1 MPPRFHCGPRWTGLD
16 WHPRTHSRLG
26 EPTHDQGSCL
36 HGRRRH
42 RHLSK
47 STGRHRHARKGH
59 QRRQSLEDGLEH
71 GILAVDAGSQ
81 LRHLVE
87 DRRTTGRR
95 RLRGCDAGC
104 DTRHLGPLV
113 HRRPFKLGLGRR
125 KRAIATQMLLV
136 TTTPASWNLLTA
148 EREDADA
155 GGVGVHTPTVR
166 IRPPDP
172 TRRQRPTIPPHPDAP
187 RRLTLRRK

>member
-1 MPPRFHCGPRWTGLD
+1 VPLSHD
-16 WHPRTHSRLG
+16 IISRLSLSLDIVPSLLSLRLFLNS
-26 EPTHDQGSCL
+26 EATPHFPTVASWFIG
-36 HGRRRH
+36 
-42 RHLSK
+42 
-47 STGRHRHARKGH
+47 A
-59 QRRQSLEDGLEH
+59 
-71 GILAVDAGSQ
+71 
-81 LRHLVE
+81 
-87 DRRTTGRR
+87 
-95 RLRGCDAGC
+95 
-104 DTRHLGPLV
+104 
-113 HRRPFKLGLGRR
+113 FKLGLGRR

-187 RRLTLRRK
+187 RQLTLQRKWRAYRLQLLFIPFKISKLQPLVSS